1 MKTYVITLSAVFP
14 KTHSRAGQPTDFAEK
29 FRKTKLHTI
38 RANYT
43 LWFKRFEQI
52 DNGEACLSVRQWT
65 GLPYRSKQI
74 EIARL
79 TKDDGISLQKIQM
92 FRTTYGHIAYRI
104 DGHQIQDTH
113 NQLERIAK
121 LDGLTIEDWEEWFK
135 GYDFSKPMAL
145 INFTNRRYQA
155 SWLADYWYSDL

>member
-38 RANYT
+38 RANYP

-65 GLPYRSKQI
+65 GKPYRSKQI

-79 TKDDGISLQKIQM
+79 TKDDGISLQRLDFTTDRDGNVLALFQISDAIQHLGEIHHPAYP
-92 FRTTYGHIAYRI
+92 TYTNLA
-104 DGHQIQDTH
+104 
-113 NQLERIAK
+113 NN
-121 LDGLTIEDWEEWFK
+121 DGLSLADWREWFK
-135 GYDFSKPMAL
+135 GYDLTKPLAV
-145 INFTNRRYQA
+145 IQFTKFKY
-155 SWLADYWYSDL
+155 

>member
-52 DNGEACLSVRQWT
+52 NNGEACLSVRQWT

-79 TKDDGISLQKIQM
+79 TKDDGISLQRLDFTTDRDGNVRSLFKISDA
-92 FRTTYGHIAYRI
+92 I
-104 DGHQIQDTH
+104 QIQHLGEIHHSTYH
-113 NQLERIAK
+113 FIAN
-121 LDGLTIEDWEEWFK
+121 LANNDGLSLADWREWFK
-135 GYDFSKPMAL
+135 GYDLTKPLAV
-145 INFTNRRYQA
+145 IQFTKFKY
-155 SWLADYWYSDL
+155 

>member
-38 RANYT
+38 RANYP

-52 DNGEACLSVRQWT
+52 DDGEACLSVRQWT

-79 TKDDGISLQKIQM
+79 TKDDGISLQRLDFTTDRDGNVLAFFRFSDAIQHIGK
-92 FRTTYGHIAYRI
+92 FHHPAYPTYTNLA
-104 DGHQIQDTH
+104 
-113 NQLERIAK
+113 NN
-121 LDGLTIEDWEEWFK
+121 DGLSLADWREWFK
-135 GYDFSKPMAL
+135 GYDLTKPLAV
-145 INFTNRRYQA
+145 IQFTKFKY
-155 SWLADYWYSDL
+155 

>member
-52 DNGEACLSVRQWT
+52 ANGEACLSVRQWT

-79 TKDDGISLQKIQM
+79 TKDDGISLQRLDFTTDRDGNVRSLFKISDAIQHLGKIHHP
-92 FRTTYGHIAYRI
+92 TYHFNFIA
-104 DGHQIQDTH
+104 
-113 NQLERIAK
+113 NLANN
-121 LDGLTIEDWEEWFK
+121 DGLSLADWQEWFK
-135 GYDFSKPMAL
+135 GYDLTKPLAV
-145 INFTNRRYQA
+145 IQFTKFKY
-155 SWLADYWYSDL
+155 